1 MDREPWP
8 ETKATGP
15 HAAADAQ
22 DKGTGQGTDARTGA
36 GRGPRPGASTGPG
49 AGSGT
54 GSSAGTGPGAGSGTG
69 SSAGTGSSPRTGTG
83 SGTGAGTGTDR
94 NGARGKPAPARR
106 AAYGGLAS
114 DPRLPIWIGRALASV
129 VVGTAVSIWVGWRLG
144 VTAAALIAIADII
157 FRSKTTARVPAS
169 ARVTSAQRRSQ
180 RQLARLRMKGYVTLN
195 ARAIPGTRQVIDHL
209 VIGPSGVYALDSER
223 WDRRLPVRTAAGDQL
238 YHGPF
243 TQRDRLEH
251 ARWEAGKASRLI
263 GAAAQRAIDVRPA
276 MVIYG
281 PTIPWTV
288 VRLHG
293 VDVFG
298 GGRLRSYLR
307 QQRKARQTP
316 RLDDQ
321 QISLIQ
327 QAAERALPPVKQ

>member
-1 MDREPWP
+1 M
-8 ETKATGP
+8 
-15 HAAADAQ
+15 
-22 DKGTGQGTDARTGA
+22 
-36 GRGPRPGASTGPG
+36 
-49 AGSGT
+49 
-54 GSSAGTGPGAGSGTG
+54 
-69 SSAGTGSSPRTGTG
+69 
-83 SGTGAGTGTDR
+83 
-94 NGARGKPAPARR
+94 
-106 AAYGGLAS
+106 
-114 DPRLPIWIGRALASV
+114 

-263 GAAAQRAIDVRPA
+263 GAAAQRAIEVRPA

>member
-8 ETKATGP
+8 DTKATGP

-22 DKGTGQGTDARTGA
+22 DKGTGQGTGAGTGA
-36 GRGPRPGASTGPG
+36 DRSSRSGASTGPG

-54 GSSAGTGPGAGSGTG
+54 GPGASSSPGTGTG
-69 SSAGTGSSPRTGTG
+69 SSTGT
-83 SGTGAGTGTDR
+83 GTGAGR
-94 NGARGKPAPARR
+94 NDARGKPAPARR

-129 VVGTAVSIWVGWRLG
+129 VVGTAVSIWAGWRLG

-209 VIGPSGVYALDSER
+209 VIGPTGVYALDSER
-223 WDRRLPVRTAAGDQL
+223 WDRRLPVRTAAGDQI

-243 TQRDRLEH
+243 TQRERLEH
-251 ARWEAGKASRLI
+251 ARWEAAQASRLI
-263 GAAAQRAIDVRPA
+263 GAAAQRAIEVRPA

-307 QQRKARQTP
+307 QQRKARQAP

>member
-8 ETKATGP
+8 DTKATGP

-22 DKGTGQGTDARTGA
+22 DKGTGQGTDAGTGA

-54 GSSAGTGPGAGSGTG
+54 GSSAGTGSGSG
-69 SSAGTGSSPRTGTG
+69 SSPGTGSSPATGTG
-83 SGTGAGTGTDR
+83 TGR
-94 NGARGKPAPARR
+94 NGAPGKLAPGRR

-129 VVGTAVSIWVGWRLG
+129 IVGTAVSIWVGWRLG

-157 FRSKTTARVPAS
+157 FRSKTTARVPAF